1 MAQLAHYW
9 HTTGTPQSIAITT
22 LYTTV
27 PLVPLNLGKLEKK
40 IIKNRQYRTYVSIY
54 GIFIKF

>member
-1 MAQLAHYW
+1 MAQLAQLAHYW

-27 PLVPLNLGKLEKK
+27 PLVPLNLGKLEKNNK
-40 IIKNRQYRTYVSIY
+40 EQAI
-54 GIFIKF
+54 